1 MDHLFD
7 FLLDVTI
14 GGLFGLAGDGDNVWG
29 KGVPNP
35 VRWVLLVIL
44 AAIFLAVFG
53 FLLVCGV
60 LLIKTSVV
68 AGLVIIFLGLLL
80 AAGLILRGYSHFL
93 DYKQADPAD
102 NPGGPQ
108 EESGRKEHE

>member
-1 MDHLFD
+1 
-7 FLLDVTI
+7 
-14 GGLFGLAGDGDNVWG
+14 
-29 KGVPNP
+29 VPNAL
-35 VRWVLLVIL
+35 RWVLLVIL
-44 AAIFLAVFG
+44 AGIFLVVFG
-53 FLLVCGV
+53 CLLVCGV

-68 AGLVIIFLGLLL
+68 AGLVIIFLGLVL

-102 NPGGPQ
+102 NPAGPQ